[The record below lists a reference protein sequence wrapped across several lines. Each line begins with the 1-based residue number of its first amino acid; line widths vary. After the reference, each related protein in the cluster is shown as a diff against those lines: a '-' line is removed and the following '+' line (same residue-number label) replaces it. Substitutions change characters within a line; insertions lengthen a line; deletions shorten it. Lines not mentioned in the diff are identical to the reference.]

1 MMKVFKMR
9 RMLKEED
16 AMATFFCNWCMP
28 MSWMTLGSTLMTMN
42 GFLMG
47 FTSKMYGLCLGV

>member
-1 MMKVFKMR
+1 MR
-9 RMLKEED
+9 IRKMLKEED

-28 MSWMTLGSTLMTMN
+28 MGWMTLGSTLMTAN

-47 FTSKMYGLCLGV
+47 FVSKIYGLCLGV